1 MVDVGYTIV
10 LLGIILAMYY
20 GSYRMIKNFVNAT
33 KKGLSK
39 TITTIFGIA
48 IAGGVIY
55 LAASELRKKVELF
68 IQLRWRELN
77 DHSTMTNEIMTDA
90 VQLAKHYF
98 DLSNE
103 GKLTEIKELFT
114 SSSTYSSAN
123 MDVYLGADQIMNMQ
137 TKFFAGFDTMGWYVN
152 SVKEV
157 KPGIVLFDFTFTG
170 KTLDGESIQR
180 SGREYVVVYNGKIQ
194 HIEVRNKD

>member
-1 MVDVGYTIV
+1 M
-10 LLGIILAMYY
+10 
-20 GSYRMIKNFVNAT
+20 N
-33 KKGLSK
+33 
-39 TITTIFGIA
+39 
-48 IAGGVIY
+48 
-55 LAASELRKKVELF
+55 E
-68 IQLRWRELN
+68 
-77 DHSTMTNEIMTDA
+77 HSTMTNEIMTDA
-90 VQLAKHYF
+90 IQLAKHYF

-170 KTLDGESIQR
+170 KTLDGESVQR

>member
-1 MVDVGYTIV
+1 
-10 LLGIILAMYY
+10 
-20 GSYRMIKNFVNAT
+20 MI
-33 KKGLSK
+33 S
-39 TITTIFGIA
+39 
-48 IAGGVIY
+48 
-55 LAASELRKKVELF
+55 
-68 IQLRWRELN
+68 
-77 DHSTMTNEIMTDA
+77 EIMTDA

-103 GKLTEIKELFT
+103 GKLTDIKELFT

-123 MDVYLGADQIMNMQ
+123 TDIYLGADQIMDMQ
-137 TKFFAGFDTMGWYVN
+137 TKFFAGFKTMGWDVH

-170 KTLDGESIQR
+170 KTLDGEVVQR

-194 HIEVRNKD
+194 HVEVRNKD

>member
-1 MVDVGYTIV
+1 M
-10 LLGIILAMYY
+10 
-20 GSYRMIKNFVNAT
+20 
-33 KKGLSK
+33 
-39 TITTIFGIA
+39 
-48 IAGGVIY
+48 
-55 LAASELRKKVELF
+55 
-68 IQLRWRELN
+68 N

-103 GKLTEIKELFT
+103 RKLTEIKELFT

-123 MDVYLGADQIMNMQ
+123 MDVYLGADQIMDMQ
-137 TKFFAGFDTMGWYVN
+137 TKFFSGFGTMKWNVN
-152 SVKEV
+152 NVKEI

-170 KTLDGESIQR
+170 KTLDGESVQR

-194 HIEVRNKD
+194 HIEVRNKE

>member
-1 MVDVGYTIV
+1 
-10 LLGIILAMYY
+10 
-20 GSYRMIKNFVNAT
+20 
-33 KKGLSK
+33 
-39 TITTIFGIA
+39 
-48 IAGGVIY
+48 
-55 LAASELRKKVELF
+55 
-68 IQLRWRELN
+68 
-77 DHSTMTNEIMTDA
+77 MTNEIMTDA

-157 KPGIVLFDFTFTG
+157 KLGIVLFDFTFTG

-180 SGREYVVVYNGKIQ
+180 SGREYVVVSNGKIQ